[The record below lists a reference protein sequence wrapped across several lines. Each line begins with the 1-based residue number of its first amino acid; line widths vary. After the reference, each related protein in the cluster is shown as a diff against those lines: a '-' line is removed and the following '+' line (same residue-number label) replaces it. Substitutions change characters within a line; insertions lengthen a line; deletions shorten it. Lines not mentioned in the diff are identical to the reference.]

1 MIHNMP
7 AVYSIHFIQD
17 ESVMYKSE
25 PLTPEDIR
33 NERTYLYEIDTA
45 RRKLPN
51 GYYDIKVLNIT
62 ANNYVNRSEIINH

>member
-1 MIHNMP
+1 MP
-7 AVYSIHFIQD
+7 AVYSIHFIQNG
-17 ESVMYKSE
+17 SVMYKSE

-33 NERTYLYEIDTA
+33 NERIYLSEIDTA

-62 ANNYVNRSEIINH
+62 SNNYVNINEI